1 MTTSSSLTMY
11 TLDKIKEV
19 KAGGFDFSLPNS
31 AKELIMNLSKL
42 VGSPDYIKTPIF
54 KKKKQQHPQS
64 MGPDW
69 EMLKKFKPTEKVER
83 TDNEKIIQ
91 TIKTSLN
98 KITDKNY
105 DAMRESILAD
115 MIKLEGTD
123 EMTTVQDTI
132 FMTASSNR
140 FYSKVYAK
148 LYCCFIERYPYFSE
162 RINSEMGNYISQFS
176 SIKKV
181 NPDEDYELF
190 CELNKENERRK
201 ALTEF
206 FVNLMFEGVI
216 EGASL
221 VGSFEKL
228 YDVLMNMINDSEQKH
243 TVVEISENMFSLI
256 NTGKS
261 AFADSWEDLQ
271 KKFGV
276 IAKMSVKKNPG
287 LSNKSL
293 FKFMDIMDIKL

>member
-1 MTTSSSLTMY
+1 MTTQLSSMIY
-11 TLDKIKEV
+11 TIDKIKEI
-19 KAGGFDFSLPNS
+19 KNNGFDFTLPNS

-54 KKKKQQHPQS
+54 KKKRQQQQN

-91 TIKTSLN
+91 TIKTSMN

-105 DAMRESILAD
+105 DAMLEAILSD
-115 MIKLEGTD
+115 MGKLEGTE
-123 EMTTVQDTI
+123 EMTIVQDAI
-132 FMTASSNR
+132 FNTASSNR

-148 LYCCFIERYPYFSE
+148 LYCCFIEKYPYFRE
-162 RINSEMGNYISQFS
+162 RIDTELASYLSKYTTIQN
-176 SIKKV
+176 V

-190 CELNKENERRK
+190 CEVNKENERRK

-206 FVNLMFEGVI
+206 FVNLMFEGVV
-216 EGASL
+216 ENTSL
-221 VGSFEKL
+221 VDSFYKL
-228 YDVLMNMINDSEQKH
+228 YDVLMSLINNVDQKH
-243 TVVEISENMFSLI
+243 SVVEISENMFILM
-256 NTGKS
+256 NTGKTG
-261 AFADSWEDLQ
+261 FTESWSEMRE
-271 KKFGV
+271 KVKV
-276 IAKMSVKKNPG
+276 ISNMSVKKNPG

-293 FKFMDIMDIKL
+293 FKFMDIMDIKM

>member
-1 MTTSSSLTMY
+1 MTTTSSLTMY

-54 KKKKQQHPQS
+54 KKKKQQHPQN

-123 EMTTVQDTI
+123 EMTIVQDTI

-148 LYCCFIERYPYFSE
+148 LYCCFIEKYPYFSE

-181 NPDEDYELF
+181 NSDEDYELF
-190 CELNKENERRK
+190 CEINKENERRK

-206 FVNLMFEGVI
+206 FVNLMFEGVV

-221 VGSFEKL
+221 VDSFEKL

-243 TVVEISENMFSLI
+243 SVIEISENMFILI

-261 AFADSWEDLQ
+261 AFADSWEDLR
-271 KKFGV
+271 KKVGIV
-276 IAKMSVKKNPG
+276 AKMSVKKNPG

>member
-1 MTTSSSLTMY
+1 MTTELPVIY
-11 TLDKIKEV
+11 TIDKIKEV
-19 KAGGFDFSLPNS
+19 KDGGFDFILPNL

-54 KKKKQQHPQS
+54 KKKRQQQQQN

-91 TIKTSLN
+91 TIKTSMN

-105 DAMRESILAD
+105 DAMLEAILVD
-115 MIKLEGTD
+115 MEKLEGTE
-123 EMTTVQDTI
+123 EMTIVQDAI
-132 FMTASSNR
+132 FNTASTNR

-148 LYCCFIERYPYFSE
+148 LYSRFIEKYPYFRE
-162 RINSEMGNYISQFS
+162 RIDKEIATYLSNYTTIQN
-176 SIKKV
+176 V

-190 CELNKENERRK
+190 CDVNKENERRK

-206 FVNLMFEGVI
+206 FVNLMFEGVVESGLI
-216 EGASL
+216 VE
-221 VGSFEKL
+221 SFYKL
-228 YDVLMNMINDSEQKH
+228 YDVLTSLVNDAEQKH
-243 TVVEISENMFSLI
+243 SVFEISENLFIFM
-256 NTGKS
+256 NTGKK
-261 AFADSWEDLQ
+261 AFSESWSDMRS
-271 KKFGV
+271 KMTS
-276 IAKMSVKKNPG
+276 ISKMSVKKNPG

-293 FKFMDIMDIKL
+293 FKFMDIMDIKM